1 MANPKEGLYIRGDH
15 PRQYDGYLISA
26 RQIGEVCS
34 YGERAGGDHARGIE
48 GWEGCVP
55 IGIGELPDIRGLN
68 ISQISRPRRV
78 RGRILEKCGTSRRVR
93 GRILEKYGARVG
105 CAVESWRNIGPRAGC
120 VVESWRNTGLTS
132 GARSNLG
139 EMRRFS
145 PGVRSDF
152 VKTIVP
158 GLIKICTF
166 AQK

>member
-26 RQIGEVCS
+26 RQIGEVRS

-78 RGRILEKCGTSRRVR
+78 CGRILEKYWTSHRARGRILEKCDASHPV
-93 GRILEKYGARVG
+93 
-105 CAVESWRNIGPRAGC
+105 
-120 VVESWRNTGLTS
+120 
-132 GARSNLG
+132 
-139 EMRRFS
+139 
-145 PGVRSDF
+145 
-152 VKTIVP
+152 
-158 GLIKICTF
+158 
-166 AQK
+166 

>member
-26 RQIGEVCS
+26 RQIGEVRS
-34 YGERAGGDHARGIE
+34 YGERAGGYHVRGVE

-78 RGRILEKCGTSRRVR
+78 CGRILEKCGTSRRVR

-105 CAVESWRNIGPRAGC
+105 CAVESWRNM
-120 VVESWRNTGLTS
+120 GLTS

-145 PGVRSDF
+145 SGVRSDF